1 VPQRYAK
8 LAFTAWDWGTSDL
21 SAADDLKATVAQN
34 FEVLKLED
42 EMDERIRARSQ
53 AEWNR
58 LYTMRAVGL
67 SVNSILL
74 LAGATTIIIVTF
86 NSQVAPGPC
95 FRGACRA
102 PRKFPLPPALPCT
115 PARTCWH
122 LLASFPG
129 AWLLRSLPPTL
140 CTQLLLRG

>member
-1 VPQRYAK
+1 MLLRYAK
-8 LAFTAWDWGTSDL
+8 LAFTAWDWGTTDL
-21 SAADDLKATVAQN
+21 SAAADLKATVAQN

-58 LYTMRAVGL
+58 LYTQRAVGL

-74 LAGATTIIIVTF
+74 LAGATTIVIVTF
-86 NSQVAPGPC
+86 NSQVARVPC
-95 FRGACRA
+95 FPGAWPA
-102 PRKFPLPPALPCT
+102 PRKFRLPPPLPCT
-115 PARTCWH
+115 PLH

-129 AWLLRSLPPTL
+129 ACLLPSLPPTL
-140 CTQLLLRG
+140 CRQLLPRR